1 MNKIQTENNQQ
12 DEENEGNYYLPCGS
26 PFQNMRPMTPIDNM
40 LWSILSELSDFKLGD
55 VQNLIQNILY
65 DRQRLQQQQQ
75 QQHIYDANRA
85 DCHDKVAFESI
96 TEKKEVKEVKSKIEV
111 KEEVKIKINKDV
123 EKEEEDDDDE
133 DDDEEVSNATSG
145 SESESEPD
153 NTKSKTESKIE
164 SESKPKYEPKFDSNK
179 TKSKQGAVI
188 VDFSINS
195 TFIFGKIVS
204 IDEEKK
210 AKVLLD
216 DERIGYF
223 PTNFK
228 YYGEVGDKVRVSIK
242 SENKDKKILILNF
255 INKHF
260 EIGDEVIGIISI
272 NDSNDI
278 YVNVQGIKMA
288 SFPKKFTEFTNLK
301 FRDGMKVSSSI
312 FKTYDYKEKNTNKIV
327 GIGANL
333 TFISIIY

>member
-1 MNKIQTENNQQ
+1 MNIQTENFQQ
-12 DEENEGNYYLPCGS
+12 DGGNYYLPCGS
-26 PFQNMRPMTPIDNM
+26 PFQNMRPMTPIDDM
-40 LWSILSELSDFKLGD
+40 LFRTFCELGDYKLGEIQYMI
-55 VQNLIQNILY
+55 QNLLFERE
-65 DRQRLQQQQQ
+65 RQRQQQQQ
-75 QQHIYDANRA
+75 IYDANRA

-96 TEKKEVKEVKSKIEV
+96 TEKKVKEVERKVEVKED
-111 KEEVKIKINKDV
+111 VKININKDV
-123 EKEEEDDDDE
+123 EKEDDE
-133 DDDEEVSNATSG
+133 DDEVSNANSG
-145 SESESEPD
+145 SESESEHD
-153 NTKSKTESKIE
+153 NTESKTDSKSE
-164 SESKPKYEPKFDSNK
+164 PESKPKYELK
-179 TKSKQGAVI
+179 TEPNNSKQSSSK
-188 VDFSINS
+188 VDTS

-204 IDEEKK
+204 KDKDFK

-228 YYGEVGDKVRVSIK
+228 YYGEIGDKVRVSIK
-242 SENKDKKILILNF
+242 PENKDKKILILNF

-260 EIGDEVIGIISI
+260 EIDDEVTGIISI

-278 YVNVQGIKMA
+278 YVNVPGIKMA

-301 FRDGMKVSSSI
+301 FRDGMKVSCSI

-333 TFISIIY
+333 TFNSIIY